1 MVSDLQYKLI
11 YDIRRCMNSTARPI
25 TKWFSLIFIYRNF
38 STAWA
43 NIYGMLP
50 DVAAVIGPS
59 VVGVLSWQSRIP
71 EQMSMGKAFR
81 KCNALKSLSYW
92 DFFSECSSPFTLI
105 LRSLKYIKKERRH
118 ANRFNV
124 CWVVLINSPKSHLI
138 EIKGFS
144 QHSNLWV

>member
-1 MVSDLQYKLI
+1 
-11 YDIRRCMNSTARPI
+11 MNSTARPI

-50 DVAAVIGPS
+50 DAPAIIGPS

-81 KCNALKSLSYW
+81 KWQCTKE
-92 DFFSECSSPFTLI
+92 FVTL
-105 LRSLKYIKKERRH
+105 R
-118 ANRFNV
+118 
-124 CWVVLINSPKSHLI
+124 VLL
-138 EIKGFS
+138 
-144 QHSNLWV
+144 